1 MNEAFKAKRFRE
13 LMGCFFALI
22 SQMKRF
28 ILFLGVLMFGF
39 GKARAADLRVG
50 DPAPNFTA
58 PASDGSQVELKSQM
72 GKAPI
77 VLYFYPKD
85 DTPGCTKEAC
95 GIRDH
100 FAAFRKLNAI
110 VYGVSYD
117 SVDSHKKFIAK
128 YNLPFVLLSDPN
140 HAVAKLYGAESFLFA
155 KRMTFVIDKSGK
167 IAWINPKV
175 DPSKHS
181 DELEKVLASLS

>member
-1 MNEAFKAKRFRE
+1 M
-13 LMGCFFALI
+13 
-22 SQMKRF
+22 
-28 ILFLGVLMFGF
+28 GVLMFGI
-39 GKARAADLRVG
+39 GKAQAADLKVG

-58 PASDGSQVELKSQM
+58 PASDGSTFDLKAHI
-72 GKAPI
+72 GPRPI

-100 FAAFRKLNAI
+100 FAAFRKLDAD

-117 SVDSHKKFIAK
+117 SIESHKKFIAK
-128 YNLPFVLLSDPN
+128 YNLPFVLISDKD
-140 HAVAKLYGAESFLFA
+140 HAIAKLYGADTFLFA
-155 KRMTFVIDKSGK
+155 KRMTFVVDKAGK

-181 DELEKVLASLS
+181 EELEKVLVSLK